1 MLGKTQHKAL
11 WLLALYRLHTT
22 LPYKIKP
29 NIQDS
34 ATNCSTTS
42 TGTIAEKI
50 PSSESSRF
58 TPANKS
64 RNGRLSVCLAIVL
77 LLSGFSSYL
86 QRTEDCS
93 LSHQNTGR
101 LQIFSSFQSLSSF
114 RSSPEILQSAAFYF
128 HPVAKRTCHHILPR
142 LSAGISIHINPYDLS
157 FRKRCAIMSEI
168 SPVPEPMS
176 RIRLPPCAH
185 APSKTPSVPTFMA
198 QRSCS
203 ISNCL
208 NRKLPINSSV
218 SLQKKTNAPPIY
230 FIASSRNCHFHLQK
244 QLLTSIKTGTNI

>member
-1 MLGKTQHKAL
+1 MSRHRPLTVRIFQAIYKERRIAH
-11 WLLALYRLHTT
+11 YR
-22 LPYKIKP
+22 IK
-29 NIQDS
+29 
-34 ATNCSTTS
+34 
-42 TGTIAEKI
+42 
-50 PSSESSRF
+50 
-58 TPANKS
+58 TPAAFKPPAVSDAPPSAFKPSAVPEASAASEVPPKSCSLQHSISTLS
-64 RNGRLSVCLAIVL
+64 RNGLAIT
-77 LLSGFSSYL
+77 FSL
-86 QRTEDCS
+86 ACPQA
-93 LSHQNTGR
+93 
-101 LQIFSSFQSLSSF
+101 
-114 RSSPEILQSAAFYF
+114 SA
-128 HPVAKRTCHHILPR
+128 
-142 LSAGISIHINPYDLS
+142 SISIPTTS
-157 FRKRCAIMSEI
+157 ASGKRCAIISEI

>member
-1 MLGKTQHKAL
+1 M
-11 WLLALYRLHTT
+11 
-22 LPYKIKP
+22 
-29 NIQDS
+29 QDS

-50 PSSESSRF
+50 PSSESNRF

-77 LLSGFSSYL
+77 LLSGFFKLSTKNGGLLTIASKTPADFKSSAVSKASAAS
-86 QRTEDCS
+86 EASPKSCS
-93 LSHQNTGR
+93 LQHSISTLSRNGLAIT
-101 LQIFSSFQSLSSF
+101 FSLACPQA
-114 RSSPEILQSAAFYF
+114 SA
-128 HPVAKRTCHHILPR
+128 
-142 LSAGISIHINPYDLS
+142 SISIPTTS
-157 FRKRCAIMSEI
+157 ASGKRCAIMSEI

-244 QLLTSIKTGTNI
+244 QPLTSIKTGTNI

>member
-1 MLGKTQHKAL
+1 M
-11 WLLALYRLHTT
+11 
-22 LPYKIKP
+22 
-29 NIQDS
+29 
-34 ATNCSTTS
+34 
-42 TGTIAEKI
+42 GTIAEKI

-77 LLSGFSSYL
+77 LLSGFFKLSTKNGGLLTIASK
-86 QRTEDCS
+86 TPAAFKPSAVPEASAVFETPAPPKSCS
-93 LSHQNTGR
+93 LQHSISTLSRNGLAIT
-101 LQIFSSFQSLSSF
+101 FSFACPQA
-114 RSSPEILQSAAFYF
+114 SA
-128 HPVAKRTCHHILPR
+128 
-142 LSAGISIHINPYDLS
+142 SISIPTTS
-157 FRKRCAIMSEI
+157 ASGKRCAIMSEI

-218 SLQKKTNAPPIY
+218 SLQKKTKPPPIY
-230 FIASSRNCHFHLQK
+230 FIANCRNCHFHLQK

>member
-1 MLGKTQHKAL
+1 M
-11 WLLALYRLHTT
+11 
-22 LPYKIKP
+22 
-29 NIQDS
+29 QDS

-77 LLSGFSSYL
+77 LLSGFFKLSTKNGGLLTIASK
-86 QRTEDCS
+86 TPAAFKPSAVSKASAASEVPPKSCS
-93 LSHQNTGR
+93 LQLSISTLSRNGLAIT
-101 LQIFSSFQSLSSF
+101 FSLACPQA
-114 RSSPEILQSAAFYF
+114 SA
-128 HPVAKRTCHHILPR
+128 
-142 LSAGISIHINPYDLS
+142 SISIPTTS
-157 FRKRCAIMSEI
+157 ASGKRCAIMSEI

-244 QLLTSIKTGTNI
+244 QLLTSIKTGTNL

>member
-1 MLGKTQHKAL
+1 M
-11 WLLALYRLHTT
+11 
-22 LPYKIKP
+22 
-29 NIQDS
+29 QDS

-77 LLSGFSSYL
+77 LLSGFFKLSTKNGGLLTIASK
-86 QRTEDCS
+86 TPAAFKPSAVSKASAVIETPAPPKSCS
-93 LSHQNTGR
+93 LQHSISTLSRNGLAIT
-101 LQIFSSFQSLSSF
+101 FSLACPQA
-114 RSSPEILQSAAFYF
+114 SA
-128 HPVAKRTCHHILPR
+128 
-142 LSAGISIHINPYDLS
+142 SISIPTTS
-157 FRKRCAIMSEI
+157 ASGKRCAIMSEI

-244 QLLTSIKTGTNI
+244 QLLTSTKTGTNI

>member
-1 MLGKTQHKAL
+1 M
-11 WLLALYRLHTT
+11 
-22 LPYKIKP
+22 
-29 NIQDS
+29 QDS

-77 LLSGFSSYL
+77 LLSGFFKLSTKNGGLLTIASK
-86 QRTEDCS
+86 TPAAFKPSAVSKASAASEVPPKSCS
-93 LSHQNTGR
+93 LQHSISTLSRNGLAIT
-101 LQIFSSFQSLSSF
+101 FSLACPQA
-114 RSSPEILQSAAFYF
+114 SA
-128 HPVAKRTCHHILPR
+128 
-142 LSAGISIHINPYDLS
+142 SISIPTTS
-157 FRKRCAIMSEI
+157 ASGKRCAIMSEI

-218 SLQKKTNAPPIY
+218 SLQKRTNAPPIY

-244 QLLTSIKTGTNI
+244 QLLTSIKTGTNIQKKQFYY

>member
-1 MLGKTQHKAL
+1 M
-11 WLLALYRLHTT
+11 
-22 LPYKIKP
+22 
-29 NIQDS
+29 
-34 ATNCSTTS
+34 
-42 TGTIAEKI
+42 GTIAEKM

-77 LLSGFSSYL
+77 LLSGFFKLSTKNGGLLTIASK
-86 QRTEDCS
+86 TPAAFKPSAVPEASAASEAPPKSCS
-93 LSHQNTGR
+93 LQHSISTLSLNGLAIT
-101 LQIFSSFQSLSSF
+101 FSLACPQA
-114 RSSPEILQSAAFYF
+114 SA
-128 HPVAKRTCHHILPR
+128 
-142 LSAGISIHINPYDLS
+142 SISIPTTS
-157 FRKRCAIMSEI
+157 ASGKRCAIMSEI

-218 SLQKKTNAPPIY
+218 SLQKKTKPPPIY
-230 FIASSRNCHFHLQK
+230 FIANCRNCHFHLQK

>member
-1 MLGKTQHKAL
+1 M
-11 WLLALYRLHTT
+11 
-22 LPYKIKP
+22 
-29 NIQDS
+29 
-34 ATNCSTTS
+34 
-42 TGTIAEKI
+42 

-64 RNGRLSVCLAIVL
+64 RNGRLSVCRAIVL
-77 LLSGFSSYL
+77 LLSGFFKLSTKNGGLLTIASK
-86 QRTEDCS
+86 TPAAFKPSAVPEASAVSKVSAVFEAPPKSCS
-93 LSHQNTGR
+93 LQHSISTLSRNGLAIT
-101 LQIFSSFQSLSSF
+101 FSLACPQA
-114 RSSPEILQSAAFYF
+114 SA
-128 HPVAKRTCHHILPR
+128 
-142 LSAGISIHINPYDLS
+142 SISIPTTS
-157 FRKRCAIMSEI
+157 ASGKRCAIMSEI

>member
-1 MLGKTQHKAL
+1 M
-11 WLLALYRLHTT
+11 
-22 LPYKIKP
+22 
-29 NIQDS
+29 QDS

-77 LLSGFSSYL
+77 LLSGFFKLSTKNGGLLTIASK
-86 QRTEDCS
+86 TPAAFKPSAVSKASAASEVPPKSCS
-93 LSHQNTGR
+93 LQHSISTLSRNGLAIT
-101 LQIFSSFQSLSSF
+101 FSLACPQA
-114 RSSPEILQSAAFYF
+114 SA
-128 HPVAKRTCHHILPR
+128 
-142 LSAGISIHINPYDLS
+142 SISIPTTS
-157 FRKRCAIMSEI
+157 ASGKRCAIMSEI

-218 SLQKKTNAPPIY
+218 SLQKRTNAPPIY

-244 QLLTSIKTGTNI
+244 QLLTSIKTGTNT

>member
-1 MLGKTQHKAL
+1 M
-11 WLLALYRLHTT
+11 
-22 LPYKIKP
+22 
-29 NIQDS
+29 QDS

-77 LLSGFSSYL
+77 LLSGFFKLSTKNGGLLTIASK
-86 QRTEDCS
+86 TPVAFKPSAVSKASAASEVPPKSCS
-93 LSHQNTGR
+93 LQHSISTLSRNGLAIT
-101 LQIFSSFQSLSSF
+101 FSLACPQA
-114 RSSPEILQSAAFYF
+114 SA
-128 HPVAKRTCHHILPR
+128 
-142 LSAGISIHINPYDLS
+142 SISIPTTS
-157 FRKRCAIMSEI
+157 ASGKRCAIMSEI

-244 QLLTSIKTGTNI
+244 QLLTSIKTGTNL

>member
-1 MLGKTQHKAL
+1 M
-11 WLLALYRLHTT
+11 
-22 LPYKIKP
+22 
-29 NIQDS
+29 QDS

-77 LLSGFSSYL
+77 LLSGFFKLSTKNGGLLTIASK
-86 QRTEDCS
+86 TPAAFKPSAVSKASAASEVPPKSCS
-93 LSHQNTGR
+93 LQHSISTLSRNGLAIT
-101 LQIFSSFQSLSSF
+101 FSLACPQA
-114 RSSPEILQSAAFYF
+114 SA
-128 HPVAKRTCHHILPR
+128 
-142 LSAGISIHINPYDLS
+142 SISIPTTS
-157 FRKRCAIMSEI
+157 ASGKRCAIMSEI

-218 SLQKKTNAPPIY
+218 SLQKKTNASPIY

-244 QLLTSIKTGTNI
+244 QLLTSIKTGTNL

>member
-1 MLGKTQHKAL
+1 M
-11 WLLALYRLHTT
+11 
-22 LPYKIKP
+22 
-29 NIQDS
+29 
-34 ATNCSTTS
+34 
-42 TGTIAEKI
+42 GTIAEKI

-77 LLSGFSSYL
+77 LLSGFFKLSTKNGGLLTIASK
-86 QRTEDCS
+86 TPAAFKSAAASDAPPSAFKPSAVPEASAASEAPPKSCS
-93 LSHQNTGR
+93 LQHSISTLSLNGLAIT
-101 LQIFSSFQSLSSF
+101 FSLACPQA
-114 RSSPEILQSAAFYF
+114 SA
-128 HPVAKRTCHHILPR
+128 
-142 LSAGISIHINPYDLS
+142 SISIPTTS
-157 FRKRCAIMSEI
+157 ASGKRCAIMSEI

-185 APSKTPSVPTFMA
+185 APNKTPSVPTFMA

-230 FIASSRNCHFHLQK
+230 FIANCRNCHFHLQK

>member
-1 MLGKTQHKAL
+1 MSRHRPLTVRIFKLSTKNGG
-11 WLLALYRLHTT
+11 LL
-22 LPYKIKP
+22 
-29 NIQDS
+29 
-34 ATNCSTTS
+34 
-42 TGTIAEKI
+42 TIASK
-50 PSSESSRF
+50 
-58 TPANKS
+58 TPADFKSSAASKASAVPEASAASEAPPKSCSLQHSISTLS
-64 RNGRLSVCLAIVL
+64 RNGLAIT
-77 LLSGFSSYL
+77 FSL
-86 QRTEDCS
+86 ACPQA
-93 LSHQNTGR
+93 
-101 LQIFSSFQSLSSF
+101 
-114 RSSPEILQSAAFYF
+114 SA
-128 HPVAKRTCHHILPR
+128 
-142 LSAGISIHINPYDLS
+142 SISIPTTS
-157 FRKRCAIMSEI
+157 ASGKRCAIMSEI

>member
-1 MLGKTQHKAL
+1 M
-11 WLLALYRLHTT
+11 
-22 LPYKIKP
+22 
-29 NIQDS
+29 
-34 ATNCSTTS
+34 
-42 TGTIAEKI
+42 GTIAEKM

-77 LLSGFSSYL
+77 LLSGFFKLSTKNGGLLTIASK
-86 QRTEDCS
+86 TPAAFKPSAVSEASAVSEVPPKSCS
-93 LSHQNTGR
+93 LQHSISTLSLNGLAIT
-101 LQIFSSFQSLSSF
+101 FSLACPQA
-114 RSSPEILQSAAFYF
+114 SA
-128 HPVAKRTCHHILPR
+128 
-142 LSAGISIHINPYDLS
+142 SISIPTTS
-157 FRKRCAIMSEI
+157 ASGKRCAIMSEI

-218 SLQKKTNAPPIY
+218 SLQKKTKPPPIY
-230 FIASSRNCHFHLQK
+230 FIANCRNCHFHLQK

>member
-1 MLGKTQHKAL
+1 M
-11 WLLALYRLHTT
+11 
-22 LPYKIKP
+22 
-29 NIQDS
+29 
-34 ATNCSTTS
+34 
-42 TGTIAEKI
+42 GTIAEKT
-50 PSSESSRF
+50 PSSESNRF

-77 LLSGFSSYL
+77 LLSGFFKLSTKNGGLLTIASK
-86 QRTEDCS
+86 TPAAFKPSAVSKASAASEAPPKSCS
-93 LSHQNTGR
+93 LQHSISTLLRNGLAIT
-101 LQIFSSFQSLSSF
+101 FSLACPQA
-114 RSSPEILQSAAFYF
+114 SA
-128 HPVAKRTCHHILPR
+128 
-142 LSAGISIHINPYDLS
+142 SISIPTTS
-157 FRKRCAIMSEI
+157 ASGKRCAIMSEI

-176 RIRLPPCAH
+176 RILLPPCAH

>member
-1 MLGKTQHKAL
+1 M
-11 WLLALYRLHTT
+11 
-22 LPYKIKP
+22 
-29 NIQDS
+29 QDS

-77 LLSGFSSYL
+77 LLSGFFKLSTKNGGLLTIASKTPADFKSSAVSKASAAS
-86 QRTEDCS
+86 EVPPKSCS
-93 LSHQNTGR
+93 LQHSISTLSRNGLAIT
-101 LQIFSSFQSLSSF
+101 FSLACPQA
-114 RSSPEILQSAAFYF
+114 SA
-128 HPVAKRTCHHILPR
+128 
-142 LSAGISIHINPYDLS
+142 SISIPTTS
-157 FRKRCAIMSEI
+157 ASGKRCAIMSEI
-168 SPVPEPMS
+168 NPVPEPMS

-244 QLLTSIKTGTNI
+244 QLLTSIKPGTNI

>member
-1 MLGKTQHKAL
+1 M
-11 WLLALYRLHTT
+11 
-22 LPYKIKP
+22 
-29 NIQDS
+29 QDS

-50 PSSESSRF
+50 PSSESNRF

-77 LLSGFSSYL
+77 LLSGFFKLSTKNGGLLTIASK
-86 QRTEDCS
+86 TPAAFKPSAVSKASAASEASPKSCS
-93 LSHQNTGR
+93 LQHSISTLSRNGLAIT
-101 LQIFSSFQSLSSF
+101 FSLACPQA
-114 RSSPEILQSAAFYF
+114 SA
-128 HPVAKRTCHHILPR
+128 
-142 LSAGISIHINPYDLS
+142 SISIPTTS
-157 FRKRCAIMSEI
+157 ASGKRCAIMSEI
-168 SPVPEPMS
+168 NPVPEPMS

-244 QLLTSIKTGTNI
+244 QLLTSIKTGINI

>member
-1 MLGKTQHKAL
+1 M
-11 WLLALYRLHTT
+11 
-22 LPYKIKP
+22 
-29 NIQDS
+29 
-34 ATNCSTTS
+34 
-42 TGTIAEKI
+42 GTIAEKI

-77 LLSGFSSYL
+77 LLSGFFKLSTKNGGLLTIASK
-86 QRTEDCS
+86 TPAAFKPSAVPEASAVFETPAPPKSCS
-93 LSHQNTGR
+93 LQHSISTLSRNGLAIT
-101 LQIFSSFQSLSSF
+101 FSLACPQA
-114 RSSPEILQSAAFYF
+114 SA
-128 HPVAKRTCHHILPR
+128 
-142 LSAGISIHINPYDLS
+142 SISIPTTS
-157 FRKRCAIMSEI
+157 ASGKRCAIMSEI

-218 SLQKKTNAPPIY
+218 SLQKKTKPPPIY
-230 FIASSRNCHFHLQK
+230 FIANCRNCHFHLQK

>member
-1 MLGKTQHKAL
+1 M
-11 WLLALYRLHTT
+11 
-22 LPYKIKP
+22 
-29 NIQDS
+29 
-34 ATNCSTTS
+34 
-42 TGTIAEKI
+42 GTIAEKI

-77 LLSGFSSYL
+77 LLSGFFKLSTKNGGLLTIASK
-86 QRTEDCS
+86 TPAAFKPSAVSKASAVFETPPKSCS
-93 LSHQNTGR
+93 LQHSISTLSRNGLAITFSLAC
-101 LQIFSSFQSLSSF
+101 LQA
-114 RSSPEILQSAAFYF
+114 SA
-128 HPVAKRTCHHILPR
+128 
-142 LSAGISIHINPYDLS
+142 SISIPTTS
-157 FRKRCAIMSEI
+157 ASGKRCAIMSEI

-218 SLQKKTNAPPIY
+218 SLQKKTKPPPIY
-230 FIASSRNCHFHLQK
+230 FIANSRNCHFHLQK

>member
-1 MLGKTQHKAL
+1 M
-11 WLLALYRLHTT
+11 
-22 LPYKIKP
+22 
-29 NIQDS
+29 QDS

-77 LLSGFSSYL
+77 LLSGFFKLSTKNGGLLTIASK
-86 QRTEDCS
+86 TPAAFKPSAVSKASAASEVSPKSCS
-93 LSHQNTGR
+93 LQHSISTLSRNGLAIT
-101 LQIFSSFQSLSSF
+101 FSLACPQA
-114 RSSPEILQSAAFYF
+114 SA
-128 HPVAKRTCHHILPR
+128 
-142 LSAGISIHINPYDLS
+142 SISIPTTS
-157 FRKRCAIMSEI
+157 ASGKRCAIMSEI

-218 SLQKKTNAPPIY
+218 SLQKRTNAPPIY

-244 QLLTSIKTGTNI
+244 QLLTSIKTGINI

>member
-1 MLGKTQHKAL
+1 M
-11 WLLALYRLHTT
+11 
-22 LPYKIKP
+22 
-29 NIQDS
+29 
-34 ATNCSTTS
+34 
-42 TGTIAEKI
+42 

-64 RNGRLSVCLAIVL
+64 RNGRLSVCLAIIL
-77 LLSGFSSYL
+77 LLSGFFK
-86 QRTEDCS
+86 
-93 LSHQNTGR
+93 LSTKNGGLLT
-101 LQIFSSFQSLSSF
+101 IASKTPASFKPSAVSKA
-114 RSSPEILQSAAFYF
+114 SAAFEIPAPPKSCSLQ
-128 HPVAKRTCHHILPR
+128 HSIST
-142 LSAGISIHINPYDLS
+142 LSRNGLAITFSLACPQASASISIPTTS
-157 FRKRCAIMSEI
+157 ASGKRCAIMSEI

-218 SLQKKTNAPPIY
+218 SIQKKTKPPPIY

>member
-1 MLGKTQHKAL
+1 M
-11 WLLALYRLHTT
+11 
-22 LPYKIKP
+22 
-29 NIQDS
+29 QDS

-77 LLSGFSSYL
+77 LLSGFFKLSTKNGGLLTIASK
-86 QRTEDCS
+86 TPAAFKPSAVSKASAASEVPPKSCS
-93 LSHQNTGR
+93 LKHSISTLSRNGLAIT
-101 LQIFSSFQSLSSF
+101 FSLACPQA
-114 RSSPEILQSAAFYF
+114 SA
-128 HPVAKRTCHHILPR
+128 
-142 LSAGISIHINPYDLS
+142 SISIPTTS
-157 FRKRCAIMSEI
+157 ASGKRCAIMSEI

-244 QLLTSIKTGTNI
+244 QLLTSIKTGINI

>member
-1 MLGKTQHKAL
+1 M
-11 WLLALYRLHTT
+11 
-22 LPYKIKP
+22 
-29 NIQDS
+29 
-34 ATNCSTTS
+34 
-42 TGTIAEKI
+42 GTIAEKI

-64 RNGRLSVCLAIVL
+64 RNGRLSVCRAIVL
-77 LLSGFSSYL
+77 LLSGFFKLSTKNGGLLTIASK
-86 QRTEDCS
+86 TPAAFKPSAASKASAVSEAPPKSCS
-93 LSHQNTGR
+93 LQHSISTLSRNGLAIT
-101 LQIFSSFQSLSSF
+101 FSLACPQA
-114 RSSPEILQSAAFYF
+114 SA
-128 HPVAKRTCHHILPR
+128 
-142 LSAGISIHINPYDLS
+142 SISIPTIS
-157 FRKRCAIMSEI
+157 ASGKRCAIMSEI

-218 SLQKKTNAPPIY
+218 SLQKKTKPPPIY
-230 FIASSRNCHFHLQK
+230 FIANCRNCHFHLQK

>member
-1 MLGKTQHKAL
+1 M
-11 WLLALYRLHTT
+11 
-22 LPYKIKP
+22 
-29 NIQDS
+29 
-34 ATNCSTTS
+34 
-42 TGTIAEKI
+42 GTIAEKI

-77 LLSGFSSYL
+77 LLSGFFKLSTKNGGLLTIASKTL
-86 QRTEDCS
+86 EEASEAPASKAPVSKAPVFKPAVSDAQPSAPKSCS
-93 LSHQNTGR
+93 LQHSISTLSRNGLAFT
-101 LQIFSSFQSLSSF
+101 FSLACPQA
-114 RSSPEILQSAAFYF
+114 SA
-128 HPVAKRTCHHILPR
+128 
-142 LSAGISIHINPYDLS
+142 SISIPTTS
-157 FRKRCAIMSEI
+157 ASGKRCAIMSEI

>member
-1 MLGKTQHKAL
+1 M
-11 WLLALYRLHTT
+11 
-22 LPYKIKP
+22 
-29 NIQDS
+29 QDS

-77 LLSGFSSYL
+77 LLSGFFKLSTKNGGLLTIASKIPAAFKPSAVSKASAVFE
-86 QRTEDCS
+86 TPAPPKSCS
-93 LSHQNTGR
+93 LQHSISTLSRNGLAIT
-101 LQIFSSFQSLSSF
+101 FSLACPQA
-114 RSSPEILQSAAFYF
+114 SA
-128 HPVAKRTCHHILPR
+128 
-142 LSAGISIHINPYDLS
+142 SISIPTTS
-157 FRKRCAIMSEI
+157 ASGKRCAIMSEI

-218 SLQKKTNAPPIY
+218 SLQKRTNAPPIY

-244 QLLTSIKTGTNI
+244 QLLTSIKTGTNL

>member
-1 MLGKTQHKAL
+1 M
-11 WLLALYRLHTT
+11 
-22 LPYKIKP
+22 
-29 NIQDS
+29 
-34 ATNCSTTS
+34 
-42 TGTIAEKI
+42 GTIAEKT
-50 PSSESSRF
+50 PSSESNRF

-77 LLSGFSSYL
+77 LLSGFFK
-86 QRTEDCS
+86 
-93 LSHQNTGR
+93 LSTKNGGLLTIASKTPAAFKPSAVSKASAASEAPPKSCR
-101 LQIFSSFQSLSSF
+101 LQHSISTLLRNGLAITFSLPCPQA
-114 RSSPEILQSAAFYF
+114 SA
-128 HPVAKRTCHHILPR
+128 
-142 LSAGISIHINPYDLS
+142 SISIPTTS
-157 FRKRCAIMSEI
+157 ASGKRCAIMSEI

-230 FIASSRNCHFHLQK
+230 FIASSRNCHFYLQK

>member
-1 MLGKTQHKAL
+1 M
-11 WLLALYRLHTT
+11 
-22 LPYKIKP
+22 
-29 NIQDS
+29 QDS

-77 LLSGFSSYL
+77 LLSGFFKLSTKNGGLLTIASK
-86 QRTEDCS
+86 TPAAFKPSAVSKASAASEVPPKSCS
-93 LSHQNTGR
+93 LQHSISTLSRNGLAIT
-101 LQIFSSFQSLSSF
+101 FSLACPQA
-114 RSSPEILQSAAFYF
+114 SA
-128 HPVAKRTCHHILPR
+128 
-142 LSAGISIHINPYDLS
+142 SISIPTTS
-157 FRKRCAIMSEI
+157 ASGKRCAIMSEI

-218 SLQKKTNAPPIY
+218 SFYRRKRMRRR
-230 FIASSRNCHFHLQK
+230 FILSQAAEIATSTCKSSYLHL
-244 QLLTSIKTGTNI
+244 

>member
-1 MLGKTQHKAL
+1 M
-11 WLLALYRLHTT
+11 
-22 LPYKIKP
+22 
-29 NIQDS
+29 QDS

-64 RNGRLSVCLAIVL
+64 RNGRLSVCLAIAL
-77 LLSGFSSYL
+77 LLSGFFKLSTKNGGLLTIASK
-86 QRTEDCS
+86 TPAAFKPSAVSDAPPSAFKPSAVSKASAASEVPPKSCS
-93 LSHQNTGR
+93 LQHSISTLSRNGLAIT
-101 LQIFSSFQSLSSF
+101 FSLACPQA
-114 RSSPEILQSAAFYF
+114 SA
-128 HPVAKRTCHHILPR
+128 
-142 LSAGISIHINPYDLS
+142 SISIPTTS
-157 FRKRCAIMSEI
+157 ASGKRCAIMSEI

-244 QLLTSIKTGTNI
+244 QLLTSIKTGINI

>member
-1 MLGKTQHKAL
+1 MSRHRPLTVRIFKLSTKNGG
-11 WLLALYRLHTT
+11 LL
-22 LPYKIKP
+22 
-29 NIQDS
+29 
-34 ATNCSTTS
+34 
-42 TGTIAEKI
+42 TIASK
-50 PSSESSRF
+50 
-58 TPANKS
+58 TPAAFKPLAVSKASAVFETPAPPKSCSLQHSISTLS
-64 RNGRLSVCLAIVL
+64 RNGLAIT
-77 LLSGFSSYL
+77 FSL
-86 QRTEDCS
+86 ACPQA
-93 LSHQNTGR
+93 
-101 LQIFSSFQSLSSF
+101 
-114 RSSPEILQSAAFYF
+114 SA
-128 HPVAKRTCHHILPR
+128 
-142 LSAGISIHINPYDLS
+142 SISIPTTS
-157 FRKRCAIMSEI
+157 ASGKRCAIMSEI

-218 SLQKKTNAPPIY
+218 SLQKKTNAQPIY

>member
-1 MLGKTQHKAL
+1 M
-11 WLLALYRLHTT
+11 
-22 LPYKIKP
+22 
-29 NIQDS
+29 QDS

-77 LLSGFSSYL
+77 LLSGFFKLSTKNGGLLTIASK
-86 QRTEDCS
+86 TPAAFKPSAVSKASAASEVPPKSCS
-93 LSHQNTGR
+93 LQHSISTLSRNGLAIT
-101 LQIFSSFQSLSSF
+101 FSLACPQA
-114 RSSPEILQSAAFYF
+114 SA
-128 HPVAKRTCHHILPR
+128 
-142 LSAGISIHINPYDLS
+142 SISIPTTS
-157 FRKRCAIMSEI
+157 ASGKRCAIMSEI
-168 SPVPEPMS
+168 NPVPEPMS

-244 QLLTSIKTGTNI
+244 QLLTSIKTGINI